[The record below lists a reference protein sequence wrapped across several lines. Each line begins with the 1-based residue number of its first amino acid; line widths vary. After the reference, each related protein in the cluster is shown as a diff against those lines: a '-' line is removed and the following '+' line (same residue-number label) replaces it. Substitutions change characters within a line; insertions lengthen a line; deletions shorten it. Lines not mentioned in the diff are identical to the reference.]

1 MNLDS
6 QQKETVAVWIQEGLS
21 LSQIQSRLAS
31 ELGLSLTYMEVRFLL
46 DDLKLKPRDKDT
58 TKSEEVGLSAAG
70 GATAQ
75 QGVPKAPA
83 PRPVGRP
90 PAPESL
96 PAATDGR
103 VSVTVDQVAR
113 PGALVS
119 GQVSFTD
126 GNSAAWYLDQFGRL
140 GLAPKQTGYKPSQQD
155 LMAFQAELQ
164 SELAKL
170 GF

>member
-1 MNLDS
+1 MNLDA
-6 QQKETVAVWIQEGLS
+6 QQKDKVAAWIQEGLS
-21 LSQIQSRLAS
+21 LSQIQNRLAS
-31 ELGLSLTYMEVRFLL
+31 ELGLTLTYMEVRFLL
-46 DDLKLKPRDKDT
+46 DDLRLRPQDKEPPKSAELGGVSPTAGVAT
-58 TKSEEVGLSAAG
+58 TSPG
-70 GATAQ
+70 GAKAQ
-75 QGVPKAPA
+75 SPRQAAQPTPSQPAPA
-83 PRPVGRP
+83 
-90 PAPESL
+90 E
-96 PAATDGR
+96 GR

-140 GLAPKQTGYKPSQQD
+140 GLAPKQTGYKPSQPD